1 MWARVENDTVAEL
14 TTKDPDGRFHPSL
27 CWVPCSDK
35 VELGWLYSEE
45 TFFPF
50 RRSIALDHT
59 FRTSSINRACEAA
72 ITAGFTSDA
81 LGTPHVYSSQLDDQL
96 NLTGAVLRGLDM
108 PYACRDEQGVKE
120 FRLHTA
126 EQLRQV
132 GDDFTL
138 YKLQLL
144 QHANALKQQLDAA
157 LDAGDLAALEAISWE
172 APQP

>member
-1 MWARVENDTVAEL
+1 MTAISAIYGPTASGKTALAIELARATGAAILNADSMQVYADLRIVTARPSEAEAA
-14 TTKDPDGRFHPSL
+14 H
-27 CWVPCSDK
+27 
-35 VELGWLYSEE
+35 
-45 TFFPF
+45 
-50 RRSIALDHT
+50 AN
-59 FRTSSINRACEAA
+59 RTAAINRACEAA
-72 ITAGFTSDA
+72 ITAGFTSEA
-81 LGTPHVYSSQLDDQL
+81 LGAPHIYSSQLDDQL

-126 EQLRQV
+126 DQLRQV

-157 LDAGDLAALEAISWE
+157 LEAGDLAALESITWE